1 MEGLQIDSGERDRL
15 GRSLMALLHAKAMY
29 GAMGDHLKALIFG
42 SFCILAVSFDY
53 CKFRCKG
60 YKRTQVRE
68 IGGVGL

>member
-1 MEGLQIDSGERDRL
+1 MQGLQTDSGEGDRW

-42 SFCILAVSFDY
+42 LFCILAVSFNY

-60 YKRTQVRE
+60 
-68 IGGVGL
+68 